1 MLSNVTPC
9 SLHRLISQHQI
20 VSLSIVTGGRI
31 SQQQVVCPTAT
42 GDSVSLTG
50 HGLRLVLNIHALL
63 AVIALSA
70 DRHSLDVMA
79 NSKKKQE
86 EEHLKLLR
94 EMVALPH
101 NKQCF
106 DCHQRGPTYLNMTIG
121 SFICTSCSGLL

>member
-70 DRHSLDVMA
+70 DLVYTPR
-79 NSKKKQE
+79 N
-86 EEHLKLLR
+86 
-94 EMVALPH
+94 
-101 NKQCF
+101 
-106 DCHQRGPTYLNMTIG
+106 
-121 SFICTSCSGLL
+121 TSGHCPSGYCR